1 MLGNSHPILVVYIYD
16 PNVGKQLSNIVI
28 LHLIP
33 QCWKTV
39 PPILVCYI
47 CYSNVGI
54 YSSNMAILFSNT
66 NVGKTGLEQWDA
78 ALKCKDDAGNLLQHW
93 NSTSD

>member
-1 MLGNSHPILVVYIYD
+1 MLENS
-16 PNVGKQLSNIVI
+16 
-28 LHLIP
+28 
-33 QCWKTV
+33 

-47 CYSNVGI
+47 YYANVGI

-93 NSTSD
+93 NSTLD

>member
-1 MLGNSHPILVVYIYD
+1 MLGNSHPILVVHIYD
-16 PNVGKQLSNIVI
+16 PNVGKQLSNIGI

-39 PPILVCYI
+39 PQYWYAIFVIPMLGFILPIWRY
-47 CYSNVGI
+47 YFQ
-54 YSSNMAILFSNT
+54 ILM
-66 NVGKTGLEQWDA
+66 KTGLEQWDA